1 MPAKDELTFYTL
13 RPYIN
18 VCVKKESNWLTY
30 SKALFYRSKLE
41 IHKYKTM
48 ERSMAQMQKLI
59 DQFRD
64 QETTTLEKM
73 DFVFCTCYKMQ
84 WGVKIALAKNYQ

>member
-1 MPAKDELTFYTL
+1 MLEKELSKLSAENLSNSEKVVIQAYINYLFKSMPAKDELTFYTL

-48 ERSMAQMQKLI
+48 ERSMAQM
-59 DQFRD
+59 
-64 QETTTLEKM
+64 
-73 DFVFCTCYKMQ
+73 
-84 WGVKIALAKNYQ
+84 